1 MYTLNIK
8 FNLLNKTY
16 KKDRLK
22 CINNSDKMQISP
34 DNPSPFSIIISGF
47 SNERAAQEVVNQI
60 RISNINI
67 PKFDKNSCIFK
78 LSDDTPNDMISVE
91 NTDISNS
98 YSINITDFKSI
109 KEAKTAIA
117 QVEKAFTKYMLIFQ
131 CAFEAN
137 FGNPLIINDNQRICS
152 TNGAPL
158 IFKTERKAP
167 LSRIEGSNVTSDTQT
182 PSSSLIGMIE
192 EALLEN
198 KLLDDKTKLAFDI
211 YRMSFFDDN
220 RNSRFLN
227 LVNILEVLSVKK
239 TKHIKVIALIDKW
252 KDECKNLSKTEQE
265 ENYITSLSDLSK
277 ALDFTK
283 EQSIRSS
290 IYDLVKNELDH
301 IDKAKA
307 AKAWYDIRSTLVHQ
321 GIYDDKKANQIHY
334 PIETIVREILMKKI

>member
-8 FNLLNKTY
+8 FSLLNKTY
-16 KKDRLK
+16 KKERLK
-22 CINNSDKMQISP
+22 CINNSDKIQISP
-34 DNPSPFSIIISGF
+34 DNSSPFSIIISGF
-47 SNERAAQEVVNQI
+47 SNESAAQKVANQI

-67 PKFDKNSCIFK
+67 PRFDKNSCIFK
-78 LSDDTPNDMISVE
+78 LSDNIPNDMISVE

-109 KEAKTAIA
+109 EEAKTAIA
-117 QVEKAFTKYMLIFQ
+117 QVEKAFTKYMLISQ

-137 FGNPLIINDNQRICS
+137 FGNPQIINDNEIICS
-152 TNGAPL
+152 SNGAPL
-158 IFKTERKAP
+158 IFKTERDAS
-167 LSRIEGSNVTSDTQT
+167 LRRIEGGKVISDAQI
-182 PSSSLIGMIE
+182 PSSPLIGIIKE
-192 EALLEN
+192 SLLEN
-198 KLLDDKTKLAFDI
+198 KFLDDKTKLAFDI

-239 TKHIKVIALIDKW
+239 TKDIRVIALIDKW
-252 KDECKNLSKTEQE
+252 KNECKNLSKTVQE
-265 ENYITSLSDLSK
+265 ENYRTSLSDLNK

-290 IYDLVKNELDH
+290 IYDLVKNELDKV
-301 IDKAKA
+301 DKAKA

-321 GIYDDKKANQIHY
+321 GIYDVKKASKIHY